1 MEGPRRQRPS
11 LELFLELED
20 RRALL
25 AALVEA
31 VVAAVRADPMR
42 TLGGAAAGTRVER
55 VNALGQVGA
64 ANALAVL
71 GGAALGVCH
80 DGLFGEEI
88 VLRGRF
94 EAGMLSAAVVR
105 CQRSLAGLFNPEGQL
120 DLSCNPLQGLVQGFW
135 LGSLSLPHISA
146 SASTATY
153 DAAEPL
159 C

>member
-1 MEGPRRQRPS
+1 
-11 LELFLELED
+11 
-20 RRALL
+20 
-25 AALVEA
+25 
-31 VVAAVRADPMR
+31 MR

-71 GGAALGVCH
+71 GCAAFGVCH

-94 EAGMLSAAVVR
+94 EGEMLSTALVP

-120 DLSCNPLQGLVQGFW
+120 DLPCDPLQGLVHGFW

-146 SASTATY
+146 SASTATN

-159 C
+159 R